1 MVVVGPEDF
10 KEQVVALELMQ
21 QIMVV
26 VEAVVV
32 APVLMVG
39 REVLAL

>member
-10 KEQVVALELMQ
+10 KEQVMALELMQ

-32 APVLMVG
+32 APVLMVEP
-39 REVLAL
+39 EVMVL